1 MPRLPK
7 ASYLKFPFR
16 VEATGVAISSRS
28 QHVREQ
34 IEQVLFTNQ
43 FERVFR
49 SEFGAGVRQIIF
61 EPNKPALWELL
72 KKRLTSS
79 LLEILQGEV
88 DPRTLEI
95 EVEGLDSLTGMAT
108 EKINVLV
115 RYELAAIGQQEEH
128 LIPVNIGGAG
138 DG

>member
-16 VEATGVAISSRS
+16 VDASGTQTSGRS

-49 SEFGAGVRQIIF
+49 PEFGAGIRQAIF

-72 KKRLTSS
+72 KKRLNSS

-88 DPRTLEI
+88 DPRTLQIEI
-95 EVEGLDSLTGMAT
+95 EGVDTLTGMST
-108 EKINVLV
+108 EKITVLI
-115 RYELAAIGQQEEH
+115 RYELAAIGQEEEH
-128 LIPVNIGGAG
+128 MIPVNIGGTNHG
-138 DG
+138 